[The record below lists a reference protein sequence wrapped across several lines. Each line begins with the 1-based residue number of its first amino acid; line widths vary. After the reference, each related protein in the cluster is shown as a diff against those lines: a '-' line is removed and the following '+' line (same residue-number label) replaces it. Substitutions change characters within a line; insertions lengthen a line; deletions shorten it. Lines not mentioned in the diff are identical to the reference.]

1 MPNVMADDTG
11 RTPSLGE
18 WACLGILA
26 DEPAHGWAVARR
38 LGGDGDIGRIWHLS
52 RPLTYRALDQ
62 LARLDWIRPVAEE
75 PGDAGPNRVILGI
88 TRTGHARLRTWLTT
102 PVPHLRDLRA
112 ELLLKL
118 ALAERHGIDVTDML
132 IRQQAIVDE
141 QARGLAAAA
150 AHDPGDVVTLWR
162 IESTEAARRFLEL
175 VSRAES

>member
-1 MPNVMADDTG
+1 MTDDTR

-38 LGGDGDIGRIWHLS
+38 LGRDGDIGRIWHPS

-62 LARLDWIRPVAEE
+62 LTRRDWIRPVTEE
-75 PGDAGPNRVILGI
+75 PGDAGPNRVILGV
-88 TRTGHARLRTWLTT
+88 TRTGRTRLRAWLTT

-118 ALAERHGIDVTDML
+118 ALAERHGIEVTDML
-132 IRQQAIVDE
+132 ARQRAIVDE
-141 QARGLAAAA
+141 QARGLAGAATL
-150 AHDPGDVVTLWR
+150 DPDDIVTLWR
-162 IESTEAARRFLEL
+162 IESTDAARRFLER
-175 VSRAES
+175 VSRPSGA